1 MAQDFHF
8 LPGAILHDAVM
19 GAFKARGASFE
30 VWCAENGVHSSAGLQ
45 EGIASA
51 VDGAASYEELLEKLP
66 EALRHM
72 PTGLAVETLVKGMF
86 NARALGDQKD
96 G

>member
-30 VWCAENGVHSSAGLQ
+30 VWCAENGVHSSAARNATYGQSKGPRGKELLNQ
-45 EGIASA
+45 IIEAAGVDVVRSA
-51 VDGAASYEELLEKLP
+51 YLARLKAHAAEAVTKGAA
-66 EALRHM
+66 
-72 PTGLAVETLVKGMF
+72 
-86 NARALGDQKD
+86 
-96 G
+96 

>member
-30 VWCAENGVHSSAGLQ
+30 CGVPRTACIPRPPAMPPTASRRGRAAGCSIRSSRLRASMWCVPPIWRVS
-45 EGIASA
+45 
-51 VDGAASYEELLEKLP
+51 KP
-66 EALRHM
+66 MR
-72 PTGLAVETLVKGMF
+72 P
-86 NARALGDQKD
+86 R
-96 G
+96 